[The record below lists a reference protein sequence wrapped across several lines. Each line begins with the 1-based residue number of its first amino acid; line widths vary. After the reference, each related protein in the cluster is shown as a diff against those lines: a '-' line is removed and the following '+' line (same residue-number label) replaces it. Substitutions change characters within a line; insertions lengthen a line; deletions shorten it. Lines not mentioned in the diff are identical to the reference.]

1 MKELMRLCLT
11 YIDHFSSLQK
21 LIPVFIENLVS
32 LLSKKNYLCLFPI
45 KFDQIYFFNLYRS
58 LLVLSL

>member
-21 LIPVFIENLVS
+21 LIPVFIENLVP
-32 LLSKKNYLCLFPI
+32 LLSKKTDKVRYAIPSAEVKNRIC
-45 KFDQIYFFNLYRS
+45 
-58 LLVLSL
+58 